1 MASLLITESR
11 LKQLTFEAIREEL
24 KEAKQNQEIH
34 NRITS
39 IVTETVNR
47 LAEDAKK
54 QSSMVNEA
62 GDDAGMKRKAV
73 MNMLKDGKYNHAELA
88 RKLWHPKDKSEEDT
102 YRSLFS
108 KKATGTPDS
117 DGAVR
122 HFDDNE
128 INKLYELLRTR

>member
-1 MASLLITESR
+1 MAKHNITES
-11 LKQLTFEAIREEL
+11 QLRDAVFQAVREQIAEDRKKAAVRRHIRG
-24 KEAKQNQEIH
+24 
-34 NRITS
+34 
-39 IVTETVNR
+39 IVSETVKR
-47 LAEDAKK
+47 LDNEVKQRLNEED
-54 QSSMVNEA
+54 EI
-62 GDDAGMKRKAV
+62 GMKRKAV

-122 HFDDNE
+122 NFDDGE
-128 INKLYELLRTR
+128 ITKLYELLRTR